1 MTVVLRILELLVVL
15 VAAWA
20 VWVRRDSFH
29 SRWDSAITVAI
40 VLFGVGAMLDSPWP
54 AVGAASFGVTGKFY
68 VLTAVG
74 HILYLAGATL
84 GLKTVCLRLMPDE
97 AIGALMRSR
106 IRPAVIAAAITM
118 LVSVLASPAT
128 AVMSAESLYQVKP
141 DGWLLTYWAAYFLT
155 MTGLNAVAVYGA
167 MVLRRDADA
176 VMVTPLAVA
185 TILGTLSCLGFLAAI
200 VAGKTDLV
208 HNLLWP
214 AAYVA
219 MIAGSVACAL
229 SWRHRLRALTTPATG
244 D

>member
-1 MTVVLRILELLVVL
+1 MTVLLRILELLVVL

-20 VWVRRDSFH
+20 VWVRRDSLH

-40 VLFGVGAMLDSPWP
+40 ALFAVGAMLDSPWP
-54 AVGAASFGVTGKFY
+54 AVAASSFGVTGKHY

-84 GLKTVCLRLMPDE
+84 GLKTVCLRLMSDE
-97 AIGALMRSR
+97 AIGALMRRR
-106 IRPAVIAAAITM
+106 IMPAVIVAAIIM
-118 LVSVLASPAT
+118 LVCVFASPAT
-128 AVMSAESLYQVKP
+128 SVMSADSLYQVKP

-167 MVLRRDADA
+167 TVLHRDADA
-176 VMVTPLAVA
+176 IMVAPLAVA

-200 VAGKTDLV
+200 IAGKTGLV
-208 HNLLWP
+208 YNLLWP

-229 SWRHRLRALTTPATG
+229 SWRYRMRALTTPTL